1 MYVKIKDN
9 YKKKLQRQITALEKK
24 YGIYL
29 KTLKKYNN

>member
-9 YKKKLQRQITALEKK
+9 YQKKLQRQITALEKN
-24 YGIYL
+24 GIYL